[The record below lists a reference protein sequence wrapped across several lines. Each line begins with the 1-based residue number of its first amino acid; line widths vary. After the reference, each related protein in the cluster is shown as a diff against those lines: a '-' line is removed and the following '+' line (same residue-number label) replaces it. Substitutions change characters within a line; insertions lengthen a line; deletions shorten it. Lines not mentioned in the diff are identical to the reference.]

1 MSKNMTRTEAEALT
15 GEIVKLQLERARI
28 NSAMEIKITNV
39 RAEYEGRLDT
49 LTTQEAGKVSALRE
63 WAESNPSE
71 FPKDTRSV
79 SFVHA
84 RVGFRTNPPKV
95 EKTGKK
101 LSWED
106 VLKNM
111 QRDPTLRPFI
121 RQAEP
126 EINKQALIDARDQL
140 SKDSLTGAGLRIV
153 QGETFFVDPVA
164 ESAEL
169 GTAVVS

>member
-1 MSKNMTRTEAEALT
+1 MSKNMTRIEAEALT
-15 GEIVKLQLERARI
+15 GEIVNLQLERAKL
-28 NSAMEIKITNV
+28 NSTMEIEITKV
-39 RAEYEGRLDT
+39 RARYEGKLDS
-49 LTTQEAGKVSALRE
+49 LTKQEAGKVSALRE
-63 WAESNPSE
+63 WAESNPGE

-95 EKTGKK
+95 EKTAKR
-101 LSWED
+101 LSWDD

-126 EINKQALIDARDQL
+126 EINKQALIDARDQI

-164 ESAEL
+164 ESADL
-169 GTAVVS
+169 GAAVVS